1 MTSPRTSR
9 AELRAQIDRHLAEGA
24 FAPALAA
31 LHELWHA
38 ERSSASASY
47 VISCFERLRPFVN
60 LTPFRV
66 AILRS
71 FTLEPAVPVLR
82 AAALLGGMDVTV
94 QMTDFD
100 NYSQQI
106 LDSSSAM
113 YAFNPDAV
121 IFAVQTRDIA
131 RDLWDNYTDQAAD
144 QLQARVEEWVGAMRE
159 WVHIFRS
166 RSTASLILHTF
177 EQPARP
183 RAGILDVQGK
193 VGQLALIQK
202 VNEELREL
210 ASEYSGVHLLD
221 YDGLVSRRGRE
232 GWHDERKW
240 LTLRM
245 PIGAENL
252 PALAQEWLRF
262 LHPLSGRIGKVL
274 VTDLDNTLWG
284 GVVGEDGIHG
294 IQVDSEYPGAAYLAV
309 QRALLDLY
317 HRGVLLAI
325 ASKNNEEEA
334 LDAMQRHPGML
345 LRPDHFASMQLNWN
359 AKAESLRQ
367 IAEDLNV
374 GLDSLVFLDDN
385 PIERQAVRIAL
396 PQVTVIELPPDSME
410 FAKAVRDCPLF
421 ERVTSSAEDRERA
434 RYYVQQKE
442 RQNVQKGMA
451 SLEEFYY
458 SLEQKVG
465 IAPLSDETLGRIA
478 QLIKKTNQFNLT
490 TKRHSEAQIAAFGSD
505 PNYDVY
511 GVRVS
516 DRYGDNGLVGVC
528 ITRRDDDVCEIDTLL
543 LSCRVIGR
551 TVETAILS
559 FLVEE
564 NQARG
569 STRLQGWF
577 LPTPKNKPA
586 ESFYA
591 KHQFVLRD
599 QTVTGSLWS
608 LDLREAALDC
618 PPWIQLSGQYEAART
633 GS

>member
-1 MTSPRTSR
+1 
-9 AELRAQIDRHLAEGA
+9 
-24 FAPALAA
+24 
-31 LHELWHA
+31 
-38 ERSSASASY
+38 
-47 VISCFERLRPFVN
+47 
-60 LTPFRV
+60 
-66 AILRS
+66 
-71 FTLEPAVPVLR
+71 
-82 AAALLGGMDVTV
+82 MDVTV
-94 QMTDFD
+94 HITDFD

-106 LDSSSAM
+106 LDPSSGL

-121 IFAVQTRDIA
+121 IFAVQTRDLA
-131 RDLWDNYTDQAAD
+131 RDLWDNYTDLSPHQRE
-144 QLQARVEEWVGAMRE
+144 ARVEEWAGAMCE
-159 WVHIFRS
+159 WVRIFRS

-177 EQPARP
+177 EAAGATP
-183 RAGILDVQGK
+183 RGNLGRSNA
-193 VGQLALIQK
+193 VGQIGLIQK
-202 VNEELREL
+202 VNQELQQL
-210 ASEYSGVHLLD
+210 AAEYPGVHLLD

-284 GVVGEDGIHG
+284 GVVGEDGIQG
-294 IQVDSEYPGAAYLAV
+294 IQVDSEYPGAAYRAV
-309 QRALLDLY
+309 QRALLDLNN
-317 HRGVLLAI
+317 RGMLLAI

-345 LRPDHFASMQLNWN
+345 LRPHHFASMHLNWN
-359 AKAESLRQ
+359 PKAESLRQ

-396 PQVTVIELPPDSME
+396 PQVTIIELPPDSME

-442 RQNVQKGMA
+442 RQSAQNSMA

-458 SLEQKVG
+458 SLEQKVE
-465 IAPLSDETLGRIA
+465 IVALSDEILGRIA

-490 TKRHSEAQIAAFGSD
+490 SKRYSEAQIAAFGSD
-505 PNYDVY
+505 PKYDVY

-528 ITRRDDDVCEIDTLL
+528 ITRHDADVCEIDTLL

-569 STRLQGWF
+569 STRLEGWF
-577 LPTPKNKPA
+577 LPTAKNKPA
-586 ESFYA
+586 ESFYL
-591 KHQFVLRD
+591 KHNFLLQD

-608 LDLREAALDC
+608 LDLREAAVDC
-618 PPWIQLSGQYEAART
+618 PPWIRLAGQYQAAKT
-633 GS
+633 TQ